1 MKKASVSEAKNHL
14 SAMLRHVREGE
25 SYLIVDHGKP
35 VARLE
40 PLTRGSQSGELRRAD
55 LERRGILRRGRG
67 QIRREIL
74 VTPPPALPKKVSAVA
89 LLLEER
95 ESDR

>member
-1 MKKASVSEAKNHL
+1 MKKASVSETKNHL
-14 SAMLRHVREGE
+14 SAILRQVREGE
-25 SYLIVDHGKP
+25 TYLIIDHGKP

-40 PLTRGSQSGELRRAD
+40 PLTKGNEDDDLRRID

-67 QIRREIL
+67 KVREEIL
-74 VTPPPALPKKVSAVA
+74 ATPPPRLPKRVSGLA

-95 ESDR
+95 ENGR